1 MKKII
6 ILFFLAIAIMMIFVI
21 NIKSKLSVANNY
33 QERKN
38 SEQNI
43 ISSDKG
49 GVDSEQQFNDFD
61 QVTDE
66 KQDENI
72 LNSSEKEEE
81 KQPTKENVI
90 EDKKSNNNSTTEKK
104 DEITKEEAKNESQT
118 SVPDD
123 KVKEEEQKE
132 TPIWEELGITEYEYY
147 NSPMLS
153 WQKVTHATFEE
164 CRMEGDMIINDENS
178 GYTQYWC
185 YQVNSYSGKMLGIM
199 LKLS

>member
-21 NIKSKLSVANNY
+21 NIKNKLSVVNNY
-33 QERKN
+33 QEQKT

-49 GVDSEQQFNDFD
+49 SVDSEQQFNDFD

-66 KQDENI
+66 KKDENI

-81 KQPTKENVI
+81 KQPTKENVA
-90 EDKKSNNNSTTEKK
+90 EDKKSNNNSTTEKQ
-104 DEITKEEAKNESQT
+104 DENTKEEAKNENQT
-118 SVPDD
+118 SITDD
-123 KVKEEEQKE
+123 KEKEEQEE
-132 TPIWEELGITEYEYY
+132 TSIWEELGITEYEYY

>member
-33 QERKN
+33 QEQKK

-49 GVDSEQQFNDFD
+49 SVDSEQQFNDFD

-72 LNSSEKEEE
+72 LNSSE
-81 KQPTKENVI
+81 
-90 EDKKSNNNSTTEKK
+90 
-104 DEITKEEAKNESQT
+104 
-118 SVPDD
+118 
-123 KVKEEEQKE
+123 KEEEQKE

>member
-33 QERKN
+33 QEQKN

-49 GVDSEQQFNDFD
+49 SVDSEQQFNDFD

-81 KQPTKENVI
+81 KQPTKENVV

-123 KVKEEEQKE
+123 KVKEEQKE

-178 GYTQYWC
+178 VYTQYWC